1 MDYNPQAE
9 RFAKIS
15 LSIDSLILGDYGAAT
30 VLISLGAVIGKG
42 SIFQMWILATL
53 EVVLYTLLEA
63 ICVNYLQTVDVG
75 GAMYV
80 HVFGAYFGLAASYF
94 FKNKRAI

>member
-1 MDYNPQAE
+1 MDAVDYNPNAE

-42 SIFQMWILATL
+42 SIF
-53 EVVLYTLLEA
+53 
-63 ICVNYLQTVDVG
+63 
-75 GAMYV
+75 
-80 HVFGAYFGLAASYF
+80 
-94 FKNKRAI
+94 